1 MVINL
6 GKYQRIRYPTKTQVE
21 VWFLK
26 RNALSGRK
34 IAKRKDV
41 SPAFIS
47 KTLKEAN
54 NRIEALLEN
63 TAKANK
69 ITLELL
75 SAKQGFAKGRS
86 HMFDVT
92 AYITFSP
99 ENGVQ
104 VWYEHKGDCSS
115 CEELS
120 HCRKI
125 LLQEFKERNIKI
137 DNPQLRPTDLGDY
150 LFQKLEEIAK

>member
-1 MVINL
+1 MLINF
-6 GKYQRIRYPTKTQVE
+6 GKYQRIRYPTQTQVE

-34 IAKRKDV
+34 IAKQRNV
-41 SPAFIS
+41 TPAFIS
-47 KTLKEAN
+47 RTLKEAN
-54 NRIEALLEN
+54 KRIKTLLEN
-63 TAKANK
+63 TAQANK
-69 ITLELL
+69 ITLDRISAEL
-75 SAKQGFAKGRS
+75 GFAKGKS
-86 HMFDVT
+86 HMFDRT

-104 VWYEHKGDCSS
+104 VWYDHKGDCTT
-115 CEELS
+115 CEELT

-137 DNPQLRPTDLGDY
+137 DNPQLRPTNLGDI
-150 LFQKLEEIAK
+150 LFQKLEEMVQ